1 MVAAWIE
8 SEFQTL
14 DLGDTRRDR
23 RVKTIV
29 DQFAQVA
36 ESTPDACRDIASL
49 EATYRIANNSAVSP
63 DDILK
68 AHHQASIERTAE
80 HACVILAQDT
90 TSIDMTKPNRQVT
103 GAGPMEHEDHRGVFF
118 HPLYAISEEGIPL
131 GIVDHVIWARES
143 IRTDLSAAE
152 KQRLRKAMAF
162 EEKESCRWVE
172 MLQSGEQ
179 IARANPLTMYV
190 NVSDSEADIFEV
202 FLETRDMAENH
213 HFIVRGCQ
221 DRALAESAYEDA
233 GEDDD
238 ESSERS
244 TTARHIDDALAAAE
258 IRYKVTIEVSGRESL
273 IAGDTRPRR
282 KSRTAR
288 SAKVEIRAATVTLRG
303 PQRPGGKLDDVTI
316 NVVEVRE
323 VNPPA
328 GEEPICWTL
337 LTSLPIETAEQI
349 KRVVRIYCLRWMV
362 ELFFKTLKSGCRV
375 EKLKYEHVDSYLT
388 AVSMLMV
395 VAWRIEYLK
404 SAAREDPDASCEKY
418 FSMSE
423 WIPVYL
429 VQHKT
434 KKIPSTPPTIAEFML
449 IVAKLGGYIHRKGQG
464 PPGSTTVWRGVRRM
478 DTLIEAYSVFG
489 EAEKRC
495 VV

>member
-1 MVAAWIE
+1 MIAAWVE
-8 SEFQTL
+8 SEFRTL
-14 DLGDTRRDR
+14 DLRDKRRDR

-49 EATYRIANNSAVSP
+49 EATYRIANNPAVSP

-90 TSIDMTKPNRQVT
+90 TPIDMTKPNRQVT

-131 GIVDHVIWARES
+131 GIVDHLMWARES

-172 MLQSGEQ
+172 MFQSGEQ
-179 IARANPLTMYV
+179 IARANPQTMYV
-190 NVSDSEADIFEV
+190 NVSDSEADIFEM
-202 FLETRDMAENH
+202 FLETRDMAPNH
-213 HFIVRGCQ
+213 HFVVRGCQ
-221 DRALAESAYEDA
+221 DRALAASANED
-233 GEDDD
+233 DDD
-238 ESSERS
+238 ESGERS
-244 TTARHIDDALAAAE
+244 TTTRHIDDALAAAE
-258 IRYKVTIEVSGRESL
+258 ICYEATIEVSGRKSL

-328 GEEPICWTL
+328 GEDPIRWTL
-337 LTSLPIETAEQI
+337 LTSLPIETVEQI
-349 KRVVRIYCLRWMV
+349 KRVVKIYCRRWMV

-388 AVSMLMV
+388 AVSMLIV

-423 WIPVYL
+423 WVPVYL
-429 VQHKT
+429 VQQKA
-434 KKIPSTPPTIAEFML
+434 KKIPTTPPTISEFML
-449 IVAKLGGYIHRKGQG
+449 IVAKLGGYINRKGQG
-464 PPGSTTVWRGVRRM
+464 PPGSTTIWRGMQRM
-478 DTLIEAYSVFG
+478 DTLIEAYSVFE

>member
-1 MVAAWIE
+1 MIAAWVE
-8 SEFQTL
+8 SEFRTL
-14 DLGDTRRDR
+14 DLRDKRRDR

-49 EATYRIANNSAVSP
+49 EATYRIANNAAVSP

-90 TSIDMTKPNRQVT
+90 TPIDMTKPNRQVT

-131 GIVDHVIWARES
+131 GIVDHLIWARES

-162 EEKESCRWVE
+162 EEKESSRWVE

-179 IARANPLTMYV
+179 IARANPQTMYV

-202 FLETRDMAENH
+202 FLETRDMAPNH

-221 DRALAESAYEDA
+221 DRALAALANEN
-233 GEDDD
+233 DD

-244 TTARHIDDALAAAE
+244 TAARHIDDALAAAE
-258 IRYKVTIEVSGRESL
+258 IRYEATIKVSGRESL
-273 IAGDTRPRR
+273 IAGETRPRR
-282 KSRTAR
+282 KSRAARTA
-288 SAKVEIRAATVTLRG
+288 KIEIRAATVTLRG

-328 GEEPICWTL
+328 GEDPIRWTL
-337 LTSLPIETAEQI
+337 LTSLPIETVEQI
-349 KRVVRIYCLRWMV
+349 KRVVKIYCLRWMV

-388 AVSMLMV
+388 AVSMLIV

-404 SAAREDPDASCEKY
+404 SAARQDPDASCEKY

-423 WIPVYL
+423 WVPVYL
-429 VQHKT
+429 VQQKA
-434 KKIPSTPPTIAEFML
+434 KKIPTTPPTISEFML
-449 IVAKLGGYIHRKGQG
+449 IVAKLGGYINRKGQG
-464 PPGSTTVWRGVRRM
+464 PPGSTTIWRGMQRM
-478 DTLIEAYSVFG
+478 DTLIEAYSVFE

>member
-1 MVAAWIE
+1 MVAAWVE
-8 SEFQTL
+8 NEFHTL
-14 DLGDTRRDR
+14 DLGDKRRDR

-36 ESTPDACRDIASL
+36 ESTPDACRGVAAL
-49 EATYRIANNSAVSP
+49 EATYRIANNRAVSP

-90 TSIDMTKPNRQVT
+90 TPIDMTKPKRQVT

-131 GIVDHVIWARES
+131 GIVDHLTWARES

-152 KQRLRKAMAF
+152 KQRLRKMMAF
-162 EEKESCRWVE
+162 EEKESSRWVE

-179 IARANPLTMYV
+179 IARANPQTMYV
-190 NVSDSEADIFEV
+190 NVSDSEADIFEL
-202 FLETRDMAENH
+202 FLETRDMAPNH

-221 DRALAESAYEDA
+221 DRALAASTDEDD
-233 GEDDD
+233 EDDD
-238 ESSERS
+238 ESGERS
-244 TTARHIDDALAAAE
+244 TTTRHIDDALAAAE
-258 IRYKVTIEVSGRESL
+258 IRYEATIKVSGRESL
-273 IAGDTRPRR
+273 IAGETRPRR
-282 KSRTAR
+282 KSRAARTA
-288 SAKVEIRAATVTLRG
+288 KIEIRAATVTLRG

-328 GEEPICWTL
+328 GEDPIRWTL
-337 LTSLPIETAEQI
+337 LTSLPIETVEQI
-349 KRVVRIYCLRWMV
+349 KRVVKIYCLRWMV

-388 AVSMLMV
+388 AVSMLIV

-423 WIPVYL
+423 WVPVYL
-429 VQHKT
+429 VQQKA
-434 KKIPSTPPTIAEFML
+434 KKIPSTPPTISEFML
-449 IVAKLGGYIHRKGQG
+449 IVAKLGGYINRKGQG
-464 PPGSTTVWRGVRRM
+464 PPGSMTMWRGMRRM
-478 DTLIEAYSVFG
+478 DTLVEAYSVFG
-489 EAEKRC
+489 GAEKRC

>member
-1 MVAAWIE
+1 MIAAWVE
-8 SEFQTL
+8 SEFRTL
-14 DLGDTRRDR
+14 DLRDKRRDR

-49 EATYRIANNSAVSP
+49 EATYRIANNAAVSP

-90 TSIDMTKPNRQVT
+90 TPIDMTKPNRQVT

-131 GIVDHVIWARES
+131 GIVDHLIWARES

-152 KQRLRKAMAF
+152 KERLRKAMAF
-162 EEKESCRWVE
+162 EEKESSRWVE

-179 IARANPLTMYV
+179 IARANPQTMYV

-202 FLETRDMAENH
+202 FLETRDMAPNH

-221 DRALAESAYEDA
+221 DRALAASAD
-233 GEDDD
+233 EDDD
-238 ESSERS
+238 GESGERS
-244 TTARHIDDALAAAE
+244 TAARHIDDALAAAE
-258 IRYKVTIEVSGRESL
+258 IRYEATIKVSGRESL
-273 IAGDTRPRR
+273 IAGETRPRR
-282 KSRTAR
+282 KSRAARTA
-288 SAKVEIRAATVTLRG
+288 KIEIRAATVTLRG

-328 GEEPICWTL
+328 GEDPIRWTL
-337 LTSLPIETAEQI
+337 LTSLPIETVEQI
-349 KRVVRIYCLRWMV
+349 KRVVKIYCLRWMV

-388 AVSMLMV
+388 AVSMLIV

-404 SAAREDPDASCEKY
+404 SAARQDPDASCEKY

-423 WIPVYL
+423 WVPVYL
-429 VQHKT
+429 VQQKV
-434 KKIPSTPPTIAEFML
+434 KKIPTTPPTISEFML
-449 IVAKLGGYIHRKGQG
+449 IVAKLGGYINRKGQG
-464 PPGSTTVWRGVRRM
+464 PPGSTTIWRGMQRM
-478 DTLIEAYSVFG
+478 DTLIEAYSVFE